1 MTGPIDMTA
10 THASKIPPLESEA
23 DARRWQLVLDHD
35 GRHDG
40 AFVYAVRSTGIYCR
54 PSCPSRRPARRF
66 VEFYAVPQA
75 AEARGFRACKRCRPE
90 RAASAD
96 PRLKAVRAACAH
108 IDDNP
113 ERPIALGELAG
124 RVDLSPSHL
133 QRLFKRLVGI
143 SPRDY
148 ADARRLARFRSAVRQ
163 GDDVTGALY
172 EAGYGSASRLYE
184 RAGSHLGM
192 TPASYA
198 RGGAGAHLGYAIAD
212 GPIGRLLVAA
222 TGSGVA
228 FLAFGDDDP
237 GLEKALA
244 AEFPAAQ
251 CSRDEEGLGDVL
263 RAVLDYLVG
272 DAPHPDLP
280 LDVRASAFQ
289 RRVWRALSE
298 IPDGE
303 TRSYAQIAAML
314 GKAGAQRA
322 VGRACAVNPVPLLIP
337 CHRAV
342 REGGGLGGYRW
353 GEDRKRRLIE
363 RERARVKSTNP

>member
-1 MTGPIDMTA
+1 MTTIR
-10 THASKIPPLESEA
+10 ASKISPQASDA

-35 GRHDG
+35 GRQDG

-66 VEFYAVPQA
+66 VEFYEVPQA
-75 AEARGFRACKRCRPE
+75 AEAKGFRACKRCRPE
-90 RAASAD
+90 RVASAD
-96 PRLKAVRAACAH
+96 PHLKSVRAACAY

-113 ERPIALGELAG
+113 ERMVSLSELSE
-124 RVDLSPSHL
+124 RVGLSPSHL

-148 ADARRLARFRSAVRQ
+148 ADARRLARFRVAVRG

-212 GPIGRLLVAA
+212 GPIGRFLVAA

-228 FLAFGDDDP
+228 FLAFGDNDAA
-237 GLEKALA
+237 LEKALQ
-244 AEFPAAQ
+244 AEFPAAERY
-251 CSRDEEGLGDVL
+251 RDDEALGHVLNAVL
-263 RAVLDYLVG
+263 RYLVEG
-272 DAPHPDLP
+272 APHPDLP
-280 LDVRASAFQ
+280 LDVRATAFQ
-289 RRVWRALSE
+289 RRVWRALTT
-298 IPDGE
+298 IPDGQ
-303 TRSYAQIAAML
+303 TRSYSQIAAML
-314 GKAGAQRA
+314 GNEGARRA
-322 VGRACAVNPVPLLIP
+322 VGRACAGNPVSLLIP

-342 REGGGLGGYRW
+342 RGDGGLGGYRW
-353 GEDRKRRLIE
+353 GENRKRGLIE
-363 RERARVKSTNP
+363 RERARANTTNR

>member
-1 MTGPIDMTA
+1 MTKPIDMTA
-10 THASKIPPLESEA
+10 IRATKIAPLASAA
-23 DARRWQLVLDHD
+23 DERRWRSVLDRD
-35 GRHDG
+35 SAHDG

-75 AEARGFRACKRCRPE
+75 AEAKGFRACKRCRPE

-96 PRLKAVRAACAH
+96 PRLTAVRAACAH

-113 ERPIALGELAG
+113 ERTVTLGELAG
-124 RVDLSPSHL
+124 RVGLSPWHL
-133 QRLFKRLVGI
+133 QRQFKRLVGI

-148 ADARRLARFRSAVRQ
+148 ADARRLARFRSAVRE

-222 TGSGVA
+222 TASGVA
-228 FLAFGDDDP
+228 FLAFGDDDAA
-237 GLEKALA
+237 LEKALA
-244 AEFPAAQ
+244 DEFPAAQ
-251 CSRDEEGLGDVL
+251 YSRDDERLGPVL
-263 RAVLDYLVG
+263 GAVLGYLVEG
-272 DAPHPDLP
+272 APHPDLP
-280 LDVRASAFQ
+280 LDVRATAFQ
-289 RRVWRALSE
+289 RRVWRALSQ
-298 IPDGE
+298 IPEGQ
-303 TRSYAQIAAML
+303 TRSYSQIAAKL
-314 GKAGAQRA
+314 GNEGARRA
-322 VGRACAVNPVPLLIP
+322 VGRACAGNPVALLIP

-342 REGGGLGGYRW
+342 RGDGRLGLYRW
-353 GEDRKRRLIE
+353 GARRKRQLIE
-363 RERARVKSTNP
+363 RERARL